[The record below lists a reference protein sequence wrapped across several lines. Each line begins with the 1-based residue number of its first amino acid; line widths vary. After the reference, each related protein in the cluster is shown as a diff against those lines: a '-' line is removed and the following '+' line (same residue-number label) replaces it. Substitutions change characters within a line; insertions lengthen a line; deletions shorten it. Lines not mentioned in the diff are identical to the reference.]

1 MNRYTCSRT
10 EKLTDENE
18 KQIIKLEEK
27 VRKIRIKLDSLDSEL
42 RSYLEDTISELLN
55 ISINVSISSFFT
67 G

>member
-27 VRKIRIKLDSLDSEL
+27 ERKIRIKLDSLGTTKL
-42 RSYLEDTISELLN
+42 FRRYN
-55 ISINVSISSFFT
+55 I
-67 G
+67 